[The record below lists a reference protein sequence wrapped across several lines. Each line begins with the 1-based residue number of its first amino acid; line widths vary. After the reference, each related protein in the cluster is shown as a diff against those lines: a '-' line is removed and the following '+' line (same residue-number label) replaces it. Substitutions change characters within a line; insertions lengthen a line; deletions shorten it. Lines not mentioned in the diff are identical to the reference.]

1 MTIEPASQRRSGQ
14 HSSLEMFLRD
24 FAQYAGRKG
33 AKAAIFVGLGA
44 LTEGLGLMLLV
55 PVLGTVFGT
64 AAVHGT
70 LQNAGNAIFH
80 NLGAETALGRLT
92 VLLAAFGL
100 LMIVRAVVVSVRN
113 VTLAEL
119 QIGFVE
125 SQRLRVTE
133 RLAAARWDQVVRLRH
148 ARITHL
154 MSGDIQRV
162 GAAVHSLLQSVT
174 ASAMLLAQCVLAL
187 FLAPVLACAAFLLL
201 IIGAIALIPM
211 LRRARAL
218 GGLVT
223 GANLTLLHSTAQFLG
238 GLKLAVSQN
247 LQSHFV
253 AEFRATLGAL
263 THRQI
268 EYIRQQTQGQL
279 ALTTLSALAGGAL
292 VLAGFGLFHVAP
304 AVLTTLLVIIGRM
317 SAPAGQVQ
325 QGAQQLA
332 HALPAYEKVRELQAE
347 LAGHAREGPALS
359 AVSALPEGAIIFDDV
374 SFTYPRSTDETED
387 TSPCGVSGLSF
398 AIAPGEVL
406 GIGGPSGAG
415 KTTLADLLAGLFP
428 PQSGTIRI
436 GGKPLDNSVLMQW
449 RASIGY
455 VSQDPFL
462 FHDTI
467 RRNVAW
473 GAPESSE
480 SEIWG
485 ALSVVGA
492 DVFVRRL
499 ENGLDTVVGE
509 RGTLVSGG
517 ERQRI
522 ALARAIL
529 RKPRLLV
536 LDEATSAIDVASERT
551 IMANLLALTPRPT
564 IVMIAHRSESLS
576 CCERTI
582 WLEDGR
588 LRSQMSGRV

>member
-1 MTIEPASQRRSGQ
+1 MTIESANQSRSRQ

-44 LTEGLGLMLLV
+44 LLEGLGLMLLV

-64 AAVHGT
+64 AAVHGV
-70 LQNAGNAIFH
+70 LQSGGNAIFRDV
-80 NLGAETALGRLT
+80 GVETALGRLT
-92 VLLAAFGL
+92 VLLAAFGVL
-100 LMIVRAVVVSVRN
+100 IIVRAIVVSVRN

-125 SQRLRVTE
+125 FQRLRVTE

-162 GAAVHSLLQSVT
+162 GAAVHSLLQSIT
-174 ASAMLLAQCVLAL
+174 ASAMLLAQCILAL
-187 FLAPVLACAAFLLL
+187 FLAPVLACVTFLLL
-201 IIGAIALIPM
+201 AFGAIALIPM

-247 LQSHFV
+247 LQSDFV

-263 THRQI
+263 TRRQI

-279 ALTTLSALAGGAL
+279 ALTTLSAMADGAL
-292 VLAGFGLFHVAP
+292 VLAGFGIFHVAP

-347 LAGHAREGPALS
+347 LAGDARESHARAASG
-359 AVSALPEGAIIFDDV
+359 ALPEGPITFDDV
-374 SFTYPRSTDETED
+374 SFIYPRSTDESED
-387 TSPCGVSGLSF
+387 ATSSGVSGLGF
-398 AIAPGEVL
+398 AIMPGDVF

-415 KTTLADLLAGLFP
+415 KTALADLLVGLFP

-436 GGKPLDNSVLMQW
+436 GGKTLDDDVLMQW
-449 RASIGY
+449 RASISY

-473 GAPESSE
+473 GAPGSSE
-480 SEIWG
+480 SEIWA
-485 ALSVVGA
+485 ALSTVGA
-492 DVFVRRL
+492 EAFVRRL

-509 RGTLVSGG
+509 RGTLISGG

-536 LDEATSAIDVASERT
+536 LDEATSAIDVLSEGT
-551 IMANLLALTPRPT
+551 IMAKLMALRPRPT

-588 LRSQMSGRV
+588 LRRQMPGRV